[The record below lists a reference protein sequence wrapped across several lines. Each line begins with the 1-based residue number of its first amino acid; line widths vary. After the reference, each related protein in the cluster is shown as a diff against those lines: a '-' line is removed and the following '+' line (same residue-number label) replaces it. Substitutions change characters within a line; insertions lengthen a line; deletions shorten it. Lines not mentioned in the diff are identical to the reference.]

1 MEIEPMQSAKKKKQQ
16 THKTRMAEPIAS
28 HSISSHPVSP
38 VCAAGGGGRSSGRS
52 SDSQTAPRRGW
63 QVPMGHI
70 SRPGRT
76 ELPHRHRA
84 GAGAGA
90 GRGAEGRGGAEG
102 SRVASSG
109 AVVRRSASSSLPDGF
124 RDPLSAQRFCSPPA
138 CPSCALLLG

>member
-1 MEIEPMQSAKKKKQQ
+1 MLKKKNNKPTKQE
-16 THKTRMAEPIAS
+16 KPNPS
-28 HSISSHPVSP
+28 HRISSHPVSP

-90 GRGAEGRGGAEG
+90 GRGAEGRGGAER

-109 AVVRRSASSSLPDGF
+109 AVVRRNASSSLPDGF